1 MPFMLTPAATN
12 AADPA
17 AALTARGASPEL
29 MTGQD
34 DTFMIF
40 NKYITPNVGPNGEV
54 GFPEETAEVLMLNLL
69 RPTVTVDDQGMEV
82 GLYTHGMKADALER
96 IWRRAETDGFDTSP
110 SATKVESLLRLRQW
124 IDEVDPTHPDYEA
137 QPTDWYRLEVRTA
150 AGAAHWM
157 YDWRLED
164 CVGADGRARMASVAL
179 SYVSGRALAAPRHAN
194 NGTVMPML
202 EAMWTE
208 TRDCGSASVGAAAGV
223 ARSQAILSWLQNS
236 ELDPLL
242 TEFSVPRL
250 GSLSRVLTTELQ
262 HRAIL
267 HHGTPQQRMQVVVT
281 VLPRLLTAGKLTLLV
296 IQSTWWTIIPNT
308 CKAPQI

>member
-1 MPFMLTPAATN
+1 MCVSCGIRETCTHLCKHLVSVAFHSSRAVGTFARSNNSHGQCIMPFMLTPAATN

-110 SATKVESLLRLRQW
+110 SATKVESLLRLR
-124 IDEVDPTHPDYEA
+124 
-137 QPTDWYRLEVRTA
+137 
-150 AGAAHWM
+150 
-157 YDWRLED
+157 
-164 CVGADGRARMASVAL
+164 
-179 SYVSGRALAAPRHAN
+179 
-194 NGTVMPML
+194 
-202 EAMWTE
+202 
-208 TRDCGSASVGAAAGV
+208 
-223 ARSQAILSWLQNS
+223 
-236 ELDPLL
+236 
-242 TEFSVPRL
+242 
-250 GSLSRVLTTELQ
+250 
-262 HRAIL
+262 
-267 HHGTPQQRMQVVVT
+267 
-281 VLPRLLTAGKLTLLV
+281 
-296 IQSTWWTIIPNT
+296 
-308 CKAPQI
+308 